1 MFYVMANEATTIQ
14 PSGNVMNKIFTLV
27 LPVDNMMKSPVQN
40 LQQWYVGMF
49 LPAVLL
55 YEHRPPMSL
64 SSCS

>member
-1 MFYVMANEATTIQ
+1 
-14 PSGNVMNKIFTLV
+14 MNKIFTLV

-49 LPAVLL
+49 LPALLL

-64 SSCS
+64 ASFS